1 MAFLRL
7 GALTWARTPGRFHDG
22 EHHGHYSGLL
32 RLPNLAT
39 MQLKYQDQFF
49 MTAPNQRRKK
59 AASQIPGPPSPP
71 QKSPLPQDL
80 PPPPCSQAAAG
91 GTEQIGKQNSLP
103 HA

>member
-59 AASQIPGPPSPP
+59 AASQIPGPPSPTAP
-71 QKSPLPQDL
+71 APGS
-80 PPPPCSQAAAG
+80 AASA
-91 GTEQIGKQNSLP
+91 
-103 HA
+103 HAPKLRRGDGADREAEFTT